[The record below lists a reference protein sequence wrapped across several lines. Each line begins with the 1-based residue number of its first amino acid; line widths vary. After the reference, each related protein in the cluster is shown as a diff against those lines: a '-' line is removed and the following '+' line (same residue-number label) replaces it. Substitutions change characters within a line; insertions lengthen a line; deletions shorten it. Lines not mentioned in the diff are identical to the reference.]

1 MSTIIHIDT
10 LKIFRESKNKKAAIW
25 QIMKACQKMRIESL
39 HSYPCRYNQTFRS
52 SMMSSSTL
60 THLSCLFKIG
70 HILKRK
76 SKWKPN
82 QAGTIW

>member
-10 LKIFRESKNKKAAIW
+10 LKIFGESKNKKVAIW
-25 QIMKACQKMRIESL
+25 QIMKACQRWELKAYIVIL
-39 HSYPCRYNQTFRS
+39 VYNQTFKS
-52 SMMSSSTL
+52 SMMSLSTL
-60 THLSCLFKIG
+60 THLSCLFKTG